1 MDGSTHHTSPD
12 IEWLVLLSNR
22 EQLPRSID
30 ALQRSDPEVIEL
42 KSSTDRDLLERRG
55 DDDLTGLGL
64 SHDAGSEIDGD
75 AADVVTSLFDFANVD
90 PCAPLEAE
98 IVGGVP

>member
-1 MDGSTHHTSPD
+1 M
-12 IEWLVLLSNR
+12 LLSSR
-22 EQLPRSID
+22 EHLPRSID

-42 KSSTDRDLLERRG
+42 KSSADRGLFERRG

-64 SHDAGSEIDGD
+64 SHDAGGEVDCD